1 VKSGRF
7 FNFEKSVGVVKKI
20 NTMAE
25 QQYKEQVNDR
35 RGKVAT
41 IIYHLFLL
49 LIFIFAGLKAQVPQ
63 PEEEGILINFGTVK
77 AASGSEQPKK
87 VEKPSKK
94 VEAPKTKATPPKV
107 EEPKPEKTPE
117 KIAEVTPPKPEPIVE
132 PKPEPTPPPPPP
144 AESKPAKVE
153 PVEED
158 LMTSKVNETIALK
171 KKEEERK
178 RKEAEEKAREE
189 EERLLKEKLEQEEAE
204 KKRIERE
211 EYAKAEAAAEKREEK
226 RKERERLEKERI
238 EKEQAEAER
247 IAQEKAEAER
257 KEAERVEAERIAAE
271 KAEAERIA
279 AEKAEAERKEAE
291 RRAGEMANV
300 DNFFKGGNKAD
311 GDNDSNSQGNKTGA
325 GDQGAS
331 NGDINA
337 TNMNGDKS
345 TGLGNKG
352 FSYSLSGRSITVKP
366 TIKDDSQ
373 KRGTVVIRIKVDR
386 NGNVISASHQIKG
399 STTSD
404 DYLVQKAIRSAKKAK
419 FNAEPNA
426 AAEQVGTIT
435 YVFKVQ

>member
-1 VKSGRF
+1 
-7 FNFEKSVGVVKKI
+7 
-20 NTMAE
+20 MAE

-49 LIFIFAGLKAQVPQ
+49 LVFIFAGLQAQVPQ

-77 AASGSEQPKK
+77 AAGGSEQPKQ

-107 EEPKPEKTPE
+107 EEPKPEKIVE
-117 KIAEVTPPKPEPIVE
+117 KIPPKPEPVVE

-178 RKEAEEKAREE
+178 RKEAEEKARKE
-189 EERLLKEKLEQEEAE
+189 EERILKEKLDREEAE
-204 KKRIERE
+204 RKRIEQE
-211 EYAKAEAAAEKREEK
+211 EYAKAEAKAAAEKREAD

-238 EKEQAEAER
+238 EKERAAAER
-247 IAQEKAEAER
+247 IAQ
-257 KEAERVEAERIAAE
+257 
-271 KAEAERIA
+271 
-279 AEKAEAERKEAE
+279 EKAEAERKEAE

-311 GDNDSNSQGNKTGA
+311 SGNDSDSQGNKTGS

-352 FSYSLSGRSITVKP
+352 FSYSLSGRSIMVKP

-386 NGNVISASHQIKG
+386 NGNVINASHQIKG

-419 FNAEPNA
+419 FNSEPNA